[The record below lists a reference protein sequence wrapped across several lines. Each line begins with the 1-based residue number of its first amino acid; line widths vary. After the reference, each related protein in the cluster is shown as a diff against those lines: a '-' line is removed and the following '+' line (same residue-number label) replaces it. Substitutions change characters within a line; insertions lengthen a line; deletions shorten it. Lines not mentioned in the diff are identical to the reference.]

1 MATSASTSTSKGG
14 KPKSSEEIFAGF
26 QTLRTEQRQL
36 ANKISELEMDLNEH
50 KIVIETLKG
59 VDGSRKCFRMVGG
72 VLVERTVADVLP
84 ELETNR
90 ERLPKALQALHEQL
104 TKKGQEI
111 NDYIECHDIRVQR
124 ADRPP
129 AEETPEQPA
138 KSNVLVASA

>member
-1 MATSASTSTSKGG
+1 MAKPAPKGG
-14 KPKSSEEIFAGF
+14 KTKSSEEIFAGF
-26 QTLRTEQRQL
+26 QTLRSEQRQL

-50 KIVIETLKG
+50 KIVIDTLKG

-84 ELETNR
+84 ELEMNK

-104 TKKGQEI
+104 SRKGQEI
-111 NDYIECHDIRVQR
+111 NEYIERHDIRVQK

-129 AEETPEQPA
+129 ADDTPDQPT
-138 KSNVLVASA
+138 KSNVLVASG